1 QALLLGVSCRLP
13 RACPSR
19 GCSPDAADGCESARC
34 SQEYGRRARR
44 TGEPGGQW
52 HILAKQRV
60 DRHASRRRTDRSHSD
75 RWPTPGLSLERADL
89 QDLRGPAHMDHA
101 AGGIMDFPQARK
113 AALLSGAR
121 AGLPAA
127 DHRGALRARRRGRVE
142 LDGGGGVRLTSVGI
156 RRPRVSRFPFEV
168 SFGPQEGPGE
178 AVEIPH
184 GISEVS
190 KAISDSPSYAILRR
204 AFPPIQRLS
213 YDAAVVPLHAAIDRR
228 CPPTIGPIENVDAI
242 QALCS
247 FRASPR

>member
-1 QALLLGVSCRLP
+1 
-13 RACPSR
+13 
-19 GCSPDAADGCESARC
+19 
-34 SQEYGRRARR
+34 
-44 TGEPGGQW
+44 
-52 HILAKQRV
+52 KQRV

-178 AVEIPH
+178 AVEIPR
-184 GISEVS
+184 GMSEAS
-190 KAISDSPSYAILRR
+190 KAISCSPAHAIPRR
-204 AFPPIQRLS
+204 AFPPIRRLS
-213 YDAAVVPLHAAIDRR
+213 YDAAVVPLYAAIDRT
-228 CPPTIGPIENVDAI
+228 CPPPIGPPGNVETI
-242 QALCS
+242 QALCG
-247 FRASPR
+247 FRALPHSRSRAPSQHVRARRRSLKHPRGPSRRRHPLRSKCPSWRSCTPSSLLRLR